1 MVKSH
6 LLTVRQLSQLKVK
19 MSQRNSLSD
28 PNLEIWVKSPWVGF
42 ISLGQLTQIKTY
54 LFCGFPHL
62 GDLLE
67 PELIGGEL
75 VGEAGGSGGKLLG
88 HIPNT
93 IRKLKSNKKLCKENN
108 CQTLKSKFTITV

>member
-1 MVKSH
+1 MAY
-6 LLTVRQLSQLKVK
+6 LTPFLLKVSGK
-19 MSQRNSLSD
+19 FTGKVLG
-28 PNLEIWVKSPWVGF
+28 WVCF